1 MQILFYSIPSH
12 PPWPAIRKEKLKGL
26 ATEDLALS
34 YSNMKSQIPSTK
46 FSGFRCQV
54 SGVRKRNTKAE
65 T

>member
-1 MQILFYSIPSH
+1 
-12 PPWPAIRKEKLKGL
+12 
-26 ATEDLALS
+26 LS

-46 FSGFRCQV
+46 FSGFRCQF